1 MERTLLPGRPY
12 PLGATPNSKGTNF
25 ALYSE
30 NATAV
35 FVCFFDE
42 IGNET
47 DRVQLREH
55 TALVWHGLIRNI
67 KPGQRYG
74 YRVDGPWAP
83 EQGHRFNPN
92 KLLVDPYAKA
102 ITGDVDW
109 KAPIFPYDVR
119 GGNDLKRNDEDS
131 AAGVPKSVVIDGRHF
146 DWDDDCKPD
155 IPLADSVIYEV
166 HVRGYSVRNPMVPE
180 HLRGTY
186 AGLACDAS
194 INYLK
199 KLGVTAVELL
209 PVHHFID
216 EGHLVD
222 RSLRDYWGYNTLGY
236 FAPMARYSS
245 CGSDG
250 CQVEEFKQ
258 MVKALHKEG
267 IEVILDVVYNHTCE
281 GNRMGPMLSWK
292 GVDNA
297 TYYRQVQD
305 NPRFY
310 MDYTGTGNTLNLM
323 NPQVLKMVM
332 DSLRYWVTEMHVDGF
347 RFDLASTLARELH
360 DVSKLSSFF
369 DTINQDPTLAD
380 VKLIAEPWDVGE
392 GGYQVGNFP
401 VVWAEWNGKYR
412 DTVRRF
418 WKGEEGTLS
427 DFAYRLTGSSD
438 LYQLDG
444 RKPYASI
451 NFITA
456 HDGFTLCDLVSY
468 NEKHTEA
475 NGDNNTDGAN
485 DNDSWNMGAEGPT
498 DDPVVNEMR
507 ERQTRNFLTTLIL
520 SQGVPMLCG
529 GDEVARSQRGN
540 NNGYC
545 QDDELTWYDWN
556 LDPPRRRLMEFTAKL
571 IELRRNHPNLHRRK
585 FFQDR
590 TIKATRD
597 GQAQI
602 VRDIAWYNTDGNELS
617 DEAWNLPWNRALG
630 LMLNGSTLQ
639 VTDEDGHPVT
649 DDSFL
654 LLVNAYHEGVEFSL
668 PDPPDGKPWVQLI
681 DTENIEDPFA
691 PAPHSEKVIVGGRSM
706 RVFSDGSPI
715 KDALFTN
722 RKAPDPDNPSTSIG
736 VSKSSTV

>member
-12 PLGATPNSKGTNF
+12 PLGATPSLKGTNF

-30 NATAV
+30 NATGV
-35 FVCFFDE
+35 SVCFFDDS
-42 IGNET
+42 GRQT
-47 DRVQLREH
+47 DCVPLRER
-55 TALVWHGLIRNI
+55 TAFVWHGLVRNI

-74 YRVDGPWAP
+74 YRVDGPWEP
-83 EQGHRFNPN
+83 NQGHRFNPA
-92 KLLVDPYAKA
+92 KLLLDPYAKA
-102 ITGDVDW
+102 ISGDVDW
-109 KAPIFPYDVR
+109 KAPIFPYDITS
-119 GGNDLKRNDEDS
+119 GDDAKRDDQDS
-131 AAGVPKSVVIDGRHF
+131 AAGVPKAVVVDGRHF
-146 DWDDDCKPD
+146 NWEGDCPPD
-155 IPLADSVIYEV
+155 IPLSDSIIYEV
-166 HVRGYSVRNPMVPE
+166 NVRGYSVRNPMVPE
-180 HLRGTY
+180 NLRGTY
-186 AGLACDAS
+186 AGLASKAS
-194 INYLK
+194 IDYLK
-199 KLGVTAVELL
+199 KLGITAVELL

-222 RSLRDYWGYNTLGY
+222 RGLRDYWGYNTLGY

-245 CGSDG
+245 CGDDG
-250 CQVEEFKQ
+250 CQVDEFKE
-258 MVKALHKEG
+258 MVKALHKAG

-297 TYYRQVQD
+297 TYYRQVAD

-310 MDYTGTGNTLNLM
+310 MDYTGTGNTLNMM

-380 VKLIAEPWDVGE
+380 IKLIAEPWDVGE

-418 WKGEEGTLS
+418 WKGDEGTLS

-438 LYQLDG
+438 LYQYDG

-456 HDGFTLCDLVSY
+456 HDGFTLCDMVSY
-468 NEKHTEA
+468 NQKHNEA
-475 NGDNNTDGAN
+475 NGDNNTDGADN
-485 DNDSWNMGAEGPT
+485 NDSWNMGAEGPT
-498 DDPVVNEMR
+498 DDPAINEMR
-507 ERQTRNFLTTLIL
+507 ERQTRNFLATLML
-520 SQGVPMLCG
+520 SQGVPMLTG

-556 LDPPRRRLMEFTAKL
+556 LDEPRKRLMEFTAKL
-571 IELRRNHPNLHRRK
+571 IKLRLSHPNLHRRK

-590 TIKATRD
+590 TIR
-597 GQAQI
+597 GSV
-602 VRDIAWYNTDGNELS
+602 VRDISWYNTDGNELA
-617 DEAWNLPWNRALG
+617 EENWNSPWNRSLAL
-630 LMLNGSTLQ
+630 LLNGRTLQ
-639 VTDEDGHPVT
+639 VSDDEGKPVI

-654 LLVNAYHEGVEFSL
+654 LLVNASQDGVEFKL
-668 PDPPDGKPWVQLI
+668 AEPPNGSAWVQLMDTQHI
-681 DTENIEDPFA
+681 DDPFKEV
-691 PAPHSEKVIVGGRSM
+691 PLSDKVIVGGRSM
-706 RVFSDGSPI
+706 RLFRDDGPRVLPSAQPGTTI
-715 KDALFTN
+715 AEAG
-722 RKAPDPDNPSTSIG
+722 APQKKG
-736 VSKSSTV
+736 